1 MKNTLS
7 QFVVSLTFA
16 LVIGLTPSVE
26 AREVIRS
33 FAADVVVQSN
43 GVLNATETITVIAE
57 GRQIRH
63 GIYRD
68 FPRYFL
74 DDNGSRA
81 QVSFKVLSV
90 ERNNNKEPWR
100 TETISGGTRIVIGDA
115 DVRVP
120 NGEQV
125 YRINYETDRQI
136 VFAEDYEQLVWNVTG
151 DGWTFPILD
160 ASARVSL
167 PGGVKPLNVDFYT
180 GVRGSTEQHAFAT
193 MTEQGVEFA
202 TTQTLNT
209 SEGFTIDVKLPK
221 GTVSAPSRVQKT
233 RWWWRDNLAAVIA
246 YIGFALVVIYFLAV
260 WLRVGRDPKMGAIVP
275 RWDVPEG
282 VSPALASY
290 IDMKGF
296 PNNGRVAL
304 AASFIELAVKG
315 YVLLDNLSKSV
326 TIRRTDKP
334 IKEPLP
340 AGQAALIKAVG
351 EPGAALTI
359 NRANQKAVQQ
369 MTNRFRSAIKQENAG
384 RFFSLN
390 LVYFIAGAIA
400 SLAVAAAWFKSA
412 GVFADGLALLFLTGG
427 FTAALGLFIQH
438 QLTQWQYRERAI
450 VRFFFFVVL
459 LLASAL
465 LLLVVPTA
473 IYCLRD
479 SLGLATALQGVLIV
493 WGLPLINVFFFNINA
508 ANTPAGLQVKEHTAG
523 LRHYLNLVEKD
534 RMNLG
539 GAPQMSPSH
548 YETLLPYAIV
558 LGVERRWSQSFES
571 WFKRA
576 MADSNM
582 EYAPLWYSGHR
593 EFSARSMSSLTSSI
607 ESSISSST
615 VSRSSSGSSGGSGSG
630 GGGGGGGGW

>member
-81 QVSFKVLSV
+81 RVSFKVLSV

>member
-167 PGGVKPLNVDFYT
+167 PGGVKPLSVDFYT

-260 WLRVGRDPKMGAIVP
+260 WFRVGRDPKMGAIVP

-473 IYCLRD
+473 IYFLRD

-523 LRHYLNLVEKD
+523 LRHYLNRVEKD

>member
-74 DDNGSRA
+74 DDNGSSAR
-81 QVSFKVLSV
+81 VSFKVLSV